1 MIVKWR
7 SGSRPGS
14 GEAQNLADPRQA
26 GFGCR
31 TPFCRRMSSSD
42 YRDDIDG
49 LRALAVS
56 AVVLH
61 HAFPALAPG
70 GFVGV
75 DVFFVISGYLISAIL
90 LHELRSG
97 TFSLSGFYARR
108 IRRIFP
114 ALTLVLIGCY
124 AFGWVSLY
132 ADEYGK
138 LGRHIAHGAG
148 FVSNFAFWQEGGYF
162 DQAAETK
169 PLNHLWSLGIEEQ
182 FYIAWPLILW
192 GAWQIWRKPLALA
205 MAILAGSFVFNLYLA
220 QSDTIA
226 DFYSPLS
233 RVWELLVGAA
243 LSFAGKPAWQRLIGS
258 ARARVI
264 LGQAGPVMGF
274 VLILFPIWAFNK
286 IDPYPGWRALLPT
299 LGAALILT
307 GSNAWFNRAVLSCK
321 PARWIGLISYSL
333 YLWHWPLLAFARV
346 VSPKISDLAIVG
358 LVILAIALA
367 YLSYILVEVPV
378 RRWKPLSYRVG
389 LLILPLALTGFAG
402 YNAYARDG
410 LDFREVSLTYYLAK
424 ARAFAQQEG
433 TSDAVANRP
442 GYQGNAEP
450 DPTRV
455 AAQDQQ
461 LHKLVSLMQSSG
473 IFFKE
478 LQADPES
485 GHKVQSRELEGQN
498 CRSTAP
504 TACLHNA
511 LRGAR
516 IVILGDSHAGNLTG
530 VFAYAYPAIELIP
543 FFDTGCTPIS
553 RRYTEE
559 NNRCGQLIKRA
570 LKYAMENHP
579 DAVIFAAR
587 WPLDFELIE
596 KDLADFGQYT
606 RKLILVGPGPEFQPD
621 PSHFLLRFAGGDAVQ
636 YINSFLLPDQF
647 DKNQRMKRFAEKA
660 RVGFIDRINLYCTP
674 SFCPLTSNGQDLLI
688 YDSNHL
694 TRSGTVYLGDL
705 LSDAKVLE
713 RLMAPQNQ

>member
-1 MIVKWR
+1 
-7 SGSRPGS
+7 
-14 GEAQNLADPRQA
+14 
-26 GFGCR
+26 
-31 TPFCRRMSSSD
+31 MSSTD

-90 LHELRSG
+90 LHELRSDS
-97 TFSLSGFYARR
+97 FSLSGFYARR

-124 AFGWVSLY
+124 LFGWVALY

-148 FVSNFAFWQEGGYF
+148 FVSNFTFWQEGGYF

-192 GAWQIWRKPLALA
+192 AAWKIWRKPLALA
-205 MAILAGSFVFNLYLA
+205 ITILAGSFVFNLYLA

-243 LSFAGKPAWQRLIGS
+243 LSFSATARSAAPSTLAWQRTRVN
-258 ARARVI
+258 ARIREI
-264 LGQAGPVMGF
+264 LGQAGPMAGF
-274 VLILFPIWAFNK
+274 VLILFSIWAFDKTN
-286 IDPYPGWRALLPT
+286 PYPGWRALLPT
-299 LGAALILT
+299 IGAALILA
-307 GSNAWFNRAVLSCK
+307 GSNAWFNRFVLSCK
-321 PARWIGLISYSL
+321 PVRWIGLISYSL

-378 RRWKPLSYRVG
+378 RRWKPMSYRVG
-389 LLILPLALTGFAG
+389 LLILPLALIGFAG
-402 YNAYARDG
+402 YNAHARDG
-410 LDFREVSLTYYLAK
+410 LDFREVSLTYYLAQ
-424 ARAFAQQEG
+424 ARAFFDLKA
-433 TSDAVANRP
+433 TSDAPTNRP
-442 GYQGNAEP
+442 GYLSSTGS
-450 DPTRV
+450 DPALAR
-455 AAQDQQ
+455 AQDQKLQ
-461 LHKLVSLMQSSG
+461 LLVKRMQSSAV
-473 IFFKE
+473 FFKGLE
-478 LQADPES
+478 NDPES
-485 GHKVQSRELEGQN
+485 GQMLATRERARQDCQG
-498 CRSTAP
+498 AP
-504 TACLHNA
+504 SADCAHSSLQ
-511 LRGAR
+511 GMR
-516 IVILGDSHAGNLTG
+516 IVILGDSHAGNLAK
-530 VFAYAYPAIELIP
+530 VFAYAYPAAEFVPL
-543 FFDTGCTPIS
+543 FDTGCTPIS

-570 LKYAMENHP
+570 LTYSMEHHP
-579 DAVIFAAR
+579 DAIIFAAR
-587 WPLDFELIE
+587 WPLDFEPVE
-596 KDLADFGQYT
+596 KDLADFGPFT
-606 RKLILVGPGPEFQPD
+606 RKLIMVGPGPEFQPD
-621 PSHFLLRFAGGDAVQ
+621 PSHFLLRYSGGDAVQ
-636 YINSFLLPDQF
+636 YINSFLLPEQF
-647 DKNQRMKRFAEKA
+647 EKNLRMKRFAAKSG
-660 RVGFIDRINLYCTP
+660 VGFIDRIAYYCTP
-674 SFCPLTSNGQDLLI
+674 SFCPLSSNGDDLLM

-694 TRSGTVYLGDL
+694 THSGIVYLGSI
-705 LSDAKVLE
+705 LSGARVLE
-713 RLMAPQNQ
+713 TLLATTK

>member
-1 MIVKWR
+1 
-7 SGSRPGS
+7 
-14 GEAQNLADPRQA
+14 
-26 GFGCR
+26 
-31 TPFCRRMSSSD
+31 MSSTD

-61 HAFPALAPG
+61 HAFPALAAG

-90 LHELRSG
+90 LHELHSG
-97 TFSLSGFYARR
+97 SFSLRAFYARR

-124 AFGWVSLY
+124 AFGWVALY

-192 GAWQIWRKPLALA
+192 AAWQIWRKPLALA
-205 MAILAGSFVFNLYLA
+205 LAILTGSFVFNLYLA

-243 LSFAGKPAWQRLIGS
+243 LSFAGKPAWQRRFDN
-258 ARARVI
+258 ARAREI
-264 LGQAGPVMGF
+264 LGQAGPVVGF
-274 VLILFPIWAFNK
+274 VLILFSIWVFK
-286 IDPYPGWRALLPT
+286 KTDPYPGWRALLPT
-299 LGAALILT
+299 LGAALILAGANT
-307 GSNAWFNRAVLSCK
+307 WFNRFVLSVR
-321 PARWIGLISYSL
+321 PMRWIGLISYSL

-346 VSPKISDLAIVG
+346 VSPNPGALAIVA
-358 LVILAIALA
+358 LVLLAVALA
-367 YLSYILVEVPV
+367 HLSYVLVEVPV

-389 LLILPLALTGFAG
+389 LLIVPLALTGFAG

-410 LDFREVSLTYYLAK
+410 LDFREVSLTYYLARARTFFHQDAGSDALANPPGYPASTGSDP
-424 ARAFAQQEG
+424 ARA
-433 TSDAVANRP
+433 
-442 GYQGNAEP
+442 
-450 DPTRV
+450 
-455 AAQDQQ
+455 AAQNQKLQQ
-461 LHKLVSLMQSSG
+461 LVKQMQSSAV
-473 IFFKE
+473 FFKD
-478 LQADPES
+478 LQNNPES
-485 GHKVQSRELEGQN
+485 GRVVAARERERED
-498 CRSTAP
+498 CHSATP
-504 TACLHNA
+504 TACPHNG

-516 IVILGDSHAGNLTG
+516 IVILGDSHAGNLLD
-530 VFAYAYPAIELIP
+530 VFSYAYPAVEFVP

-570 LKYAMENHP
+570 LKYTRENHP

-587 WPLDFELIE
+587 WPLDFEPIE
-596 KDLADFGQYT
+596 KDLTDFGQYSG
-606 RKLILVGPGPEFQPD
+606 KLIMVGPGPEFEPD
-621 PSHFLLRFAGGDAVQ
+621 PSHFLLRFAGDDAVN
-636 YINSFLLPDQF
+636 YINSFLLQEQF
-647 DKNQRMKRFAEKA
+647 DKNQRMKRFTANA
-660 RVGFIDRINLYCTP
+660 SVGFIDRIALYCQP
-674 SFCPLTSNGQDLLI
+674 SFCPLTSSGEDLLI
-688 YDSNHL
+688 FDSNHL
-694 TRSGTVYLGDL
+694 TRSGTVYLGGI
-705 LSDAKVLE
+705 LSDGKVLE
-713 RLMAPQNQ
+713 HLLAPQGK

>member
-1 MIVKWR
+1 
-7 SGSRPGS
+7 
-14 GEAQNLADPRQA
+14 
-26 GFGCR
+26 
-31 TPFCRRMSSSD
+31 MSSSD

-90 LHELRSG
+90 LHELRNGS
-97 TFSLSGFYARR
+97 FSLRAFYARR

-192 GAWQIWRKPLALA
+192 AAWQVWRKPLALA

-243 LSFAGKPAWQRLIGS
+243 LSFAVRPAWQRNFGS
-258 ARARVI
+258 ARVREI
-264 LGQAGPVMGF
+264 LAQAGPVVGF
-274 VLILFPIWAFNK
+274 VLILFSIWAFDK

-358 LVILAIALA
+358 LVLLAVALA
-367 YLSYILVEVPV
+367 QLSYVLVEVPV
-378 RRWKPLSYRVG
+378 RRWKPLSLRVG
-389 LLILPLALTGFAG
+389 LLILPLALIGFAG
-402 YNAYARDG
+402 YNAHARDG

-424 ARAFAQQEG
+424 AKTYFHQDASSATHASPLDHQNSAE
-433 TSDAVANRP
+433 SDPALS
-442 GYQGNAEP
+442 
-450 DPTRV
+450 
-455 AAQDQQ
+455 AAQNQKLQQ
-461 LHKLVSLMQSSG
+461 LVKRMQSSAA
-473 IFFKE
+473 FFKSLE
-478 LQADPES
+478 SDPES
-485 GHKVQSRELEGQN
+485 VRLLATREREHQDCQSAA
-498 CRSTAP
+498 STDC
-504 TACLHNA
+504 THNS
-511 LRGAR
+511 LRGMH
-516 IVILGDSHAGNLTG
+516 IVILGDSHASNLAELL
-530 VFAYAYPAIELIP
+530 AYAYPAVELMP
-543 FFDTGCTPIS
+543 FLDNSCAPIS
-553 RRYTEE
+553 RRYTED

-570 LKYAMENHP
+570 LKYSRESRP
-579 DAVIFAAR
+579 DAVIFVAR
-587 WPLDFELIE
+587 WPLDFEPIK
-596 KDLADFGQYT
+596 KDLTDFGKFT
-606 RKLILVGPGPEFQPD
+606 RKLILVGPGPEFKPEPNQ
-621 PSHFLLRFAGGDAVQ
+621 FLLRFAGGDAVQ

-647 DKNQRMKRFAEKA
+647 DKNLRMKSFAGQA
-660 RVGFIDRINLYCTP
+660 GVGFIDRIELYCKP
-674 SFCPLTSNGQDLLI
+674 SFCPLTSNGEDLLI
-688 YDSNHL
+688 YDAHHL
-694 TRSGTVYLGDL
+694 TRSGIVHLGNI
-705 LSDAKVLE
+705 LSDARVLE
-713 RLMAPQNQ
+713 SLLAANK